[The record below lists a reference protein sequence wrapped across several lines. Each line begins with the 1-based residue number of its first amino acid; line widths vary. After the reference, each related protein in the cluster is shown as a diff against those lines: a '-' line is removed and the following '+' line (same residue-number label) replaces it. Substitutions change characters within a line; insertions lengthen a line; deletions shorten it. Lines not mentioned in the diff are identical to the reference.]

1 MNRNLAS
8 LYHPVI
14 LQHHSQPYHYEKR
27 EDATHILEAYNQL
40 CGDQFNVYLN
50 INEEEIIQEAYFHGY
65 GCAIS
70 KASTSVLVS
79 LIEGKS
85 LDQAKLLL
93 HAFYHTVLP
102 PDKRPEEKS
111 RIIFPEEFE
120 AFAVAQKYPSR
131 IKCATLSWD
140 ELQYFLSG

>member
-1 MNRNLAS
+1 MS
-8 LYHPVI
+8 ISSGLYHPII
-14 LQHHSQPYHYEKR
+14 LQHNSQPYHYEKR
-27 EDATHILEAYNQL
+27 EDATHIFEAYNQL
-40 CGDQFNVYLN
+40 CGDQFKLYLTVDA
-50 INEEEIIQEAYFHGY
+50 EGIIQEAYFHGY

-85 LDQAKLLL
+85 REQVKILLNTY
-93 HAFYHTVLP
+93 YHSVLP
-102 PDKRPEEKS
+102 PEKRPEEGLSNIPPK
-111 RIIFPEEFE
+111 EFE

-140 ELQYFLSG
+140 ELSYFLSC